1 MREPAVPT
9 RANGPPPAAM
19 TAKRPR
25 PRAAL
30 LAAAAVLVSGTAV
43 VVASIFGGGSPAP
56 TAAAGSIATAAKDV
70 AARGTPTP
78 AVTAAPGDRQ
88 RRAQAEAKEDELA
101 DELEVPARFSLD
113 RKQRIAIAR
122 RYVAVGHRLLKRKK
136 LGPARAELYI
146 KALRTFPDYP
156 RALAGVARVHLQR
169 REGSD
174 AVRWAKRLVAVQSQ
188 RGNNQLLLGDAWA
201 LRGDDTAAR
210 AAWRRAAK
218 YGNATARSRLKKA
231 ASRAR

>member
-43 VVASIFGGGSPAP
+43 VLASTFGGGSPAP
-56 TAAAGSIATAAKDV
+56 TAAAGSLATAAKDS

-78 AVTAAPGDRQ
+78 AVTAGAQPASAPDDRQ
-88 RRAQAEAKEDELA
+88 RRAQAEAEDDELA
-101 DELEVPARFSLD
+101 DELEVPARFSTGS
-113 RKQRIAIAR
+113 KQRIAIAR

-136 LGPARAELYI
+136 LGLGESRIHQGAEDVPGLSTSPRRRRPRSSSAQGGLRRG
-146 KALRTFPDYP
+146 ALGQAPKSPGTNPSAATTSSCSAMRGRCAAMTQP
-156 RALAGVARVHLQR
+156 RAPPGGGPPNMETRL
-169 REGSD
+169 RE
-174 AVRWAKRLVAVQSQ
+174 
-188 RGNNQLLLGDAWA
+188 
-201 LRGDDTAAR
+201 AA
-210 AAWRRAAK
+210 
-218 YGNATARSRLKKA
+218 
-231 ASRAR
+231 